1 MLHFSTY
8 LLENKIVSEESMEK
22 ALLEQRTLRPAIGQL
37 AMERSWISRKGIFK
51 ILIAQKDPSQGGKKF
66 GEVAVELDLLNK
78 SQVDELVLMQN
89 HPSNFIGEILV
100 GQKVLSVPDLI
111 RALSEFNKLLKEQG

>member
-1 MLHFSTY
+1 M
-8 LLENKIVSEESMEK
+8 EN
-22 ALLEQRTLRPAIGQL
+22 ALLKQRTLRPAIGEL

-51 ILIAQKDPSQGGKKF
+51 ILITQKDPSLDGKKF
-66 GEVAVELDLLNK
+66 GEGAVELDLLNK
-78 SQVDELVLMQN
+78 SQVDELVLMQS

-111 RALSEFNKLLKEQG
+111 RALSEFNKLLKKQG

>member
-1 MLHFSTY
+1 
-8 LLENKIVSEESMEK
+8 MEK

-51 ILIAQKDPSQGGKKF
+51 ILISQKDPSQGGKKF

>member
-1 MLHFSTY
+1 
-8 LLENKIVSEESMEK
+8 MEK

-37 AMERSWISRKGIFK
+37 AMERGWISRKGIFK
-51 ILIAQKDPSQGGKKF
+51 ILIEQKDPSQGGKKF

>member
-1 MLHFSTY
+1 
-8 LLENKIVSEESMEK
+8 MEK

-66 GEVAVELDLLNK
+66 GEVAVELDLLNN